1 MEDEANA
8 IIGLVNF
15 ILKKKPIQN
24 QIAQI
29 PWKALDSYPE
39 YHFSRDL
46 AEGTRFK
53 MLSKR
58 FDLWLD
64 DYVNIDILPE
74 EVVNVIDYAD
84 IFSRDLMNWQQ
95 EQISEHKRREYL

>member
-1 MEDEANA
+1 
-8 IIGLVNF
+8 
-15 ILKKKPIQN
+15 
-24 QIAQI
+24 
-29 PWKALDSYPE
+29 
-39 YHFSRDL
+39 
-46 AEGTRFK
+46 